1 MYSEWAVSVT
11 SCYKNAVL
19 QTNPNGPWRWTFILP
34 LYLVGFLGLRMNIG
48 WRHLGL
54 PTNLCSV
61 VGFLAALLLWCR
73 LIYKPGIDVISASL
87 VWPQSG
93 QPSQWGSA
101 PLVLCPP
108 AGQSKFVLIARAMLP
123 EPPRTTTWAIS
134 KCTCIRH
141 ANNLL
146 AKPSHV
152 VIPPE

>member
-11 SCYKNAVL
+11 YCHKNAVL
-19 QTNPNGPWRWTFILP
+19 QTNPKTMNVYFAPVS
-34 LYLVGFLGLRMNIG
+34 VGFVGLGISIG
-48 WRHLGL
+48 WRYLGL

-73 LIYKPGIDVISASL
+73 LIYKSVISASL

-93 QPSQWGSA
+93 QPSQRGST
-101 PLVLCPP
+101 PLVLHPP
-108 AGQSKFVLIARAMLP
+108 AGQSKCVLIARAMLP
-123 EPPRTTTWAIS
+123 EPPRTTNWAIS

-141 ANNLL
+141 ANTLL

-152 VIPPE
+152 VIPTE